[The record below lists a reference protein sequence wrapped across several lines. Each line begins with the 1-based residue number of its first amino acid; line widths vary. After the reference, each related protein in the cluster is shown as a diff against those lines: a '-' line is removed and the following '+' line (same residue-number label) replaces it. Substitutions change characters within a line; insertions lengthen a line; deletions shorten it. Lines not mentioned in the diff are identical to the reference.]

1 MFLFIH
7 LDSNY
12 YLVLK
17 GPFLL
22 FLKSR
27 YASGTSWFSSSGNAL
42 SSPFLTASSPVTEFL
57 AVSPQRFARA
67 IRPWPSRPR
76 AFCRADVRP
85 TEAPCA
91 LNRVSCYLQDALCLL
106 LSTDDDASECGSR
119 SFSCLRV
126 IELLG
131 FRWAFAIKWG
141 WFGPL
146 FFQILFQPLS
156 DLGTPIAHRLV
167 HLVASSRSLKLCSFS
182 FAVFFFFFLFLQ
194 CDALSWAVFQ
204 RPLPAPILSLHFHR
218 TRSMLSSE

>member
-1 MFLFIH
+1 M
-7 LDSNY
+7 
-12 YLVLK
+12 
-17 GPFLL
+17 
-22 FLKSR
+22 
-27 YASGTSWFSSSGNAL
+27 
-42 SSPFLTASSPVTEFL
+42 L
-57 AVSPQRFARA
+57 AVHPDSLHLEM
-67 IRPWPSRPR
+67 PWVLRSWRRLHQLQNSWLPLLSGLHAPSVRGLHAHVPR

-156 DLGTPIAHRLV
+156 DLGTPVAHRLV